1 MYSFNCRAAKILTPL
16 LFICVSLSAS
26 TDSKLL
32 QSDAGPAKTVY
43 LSNLDLTKMTAGWG
57 RPQADK
63 SIQSKPLT
71 IAGRKFERGVGT
83 HADSVMYIDL
93 KKTAKRFTAFVGVD
107 DEVKDAPATIKFRIF
122 GDGKE
127 LFSSGVMKA
136 GQAPEKVDID
146 LAGISTLMLIVNNA
160 GDSVN
165 YDHADWADAKI
176 EYSGS
181 APIAID
187 SPKEEPVILTPKPA
201 ARPNING
208 PKVYG
213 ARPGNPFIYRIPATG
228 TRPIKFSAEN
238 LPDSLK
244 LDSRTGVITGS
255 TPSKRGDYLVT
266 LKAENNSGKDKHG
279 FKIVV
284 GDTLALTPP
293 MGWNSWYI
301 HYDRVTET
309 DMRAAADVMIAS
321 GMADY
326 GYQYVNIDDCWM
338 VKPNSEDPMHGGIP
352 RDQNGRI
359 NTNAKFPNIKGMT
372 DYIHSKGLKAGLYTS
387 PGPFTCAGYVG
398 SYEHELIDAQTF
410 AEWGFDFLKYDWCS
424 YGRIAK
430 DNSLEEFKKPYQLM
444 GDILKSLDRD
454 IILNLCQY
462 GMGQVWTWGGEVGG
476 HCWRTTGDLG
486 LSQSFY
492 DIGLSNA
499 QHFEY
504 AKPGQWNDPDY
515 ILIGYV
521 GSAHKMGE
529 GEPTALTPNEQ
540 YSYMS
545 MWSLMAA
552 PLFFSGDM
560 TKLDEFTLNVLCNA
574 EVIEVNQDPLGKQ
587 ARIISQTDDYFIMLK
602 DLEDGSKALGL
613 FNTTEIEIPISVK
626 FSDLQISGKRKARD
640 LWRQKNI
647 GTFEDK
653 FESNVPR
660 HGVMFI
666 RLSPI
671 TAEN

>member
-1 MYSFNCRAAKILTPL
+1 MYSFTCRTAKTLTL
-16 LFICVSLSAS
+16 LMFICLSLSACA
-26 TDSKLL
+26 DAQLIQSKTEI
-32 QSDAGPAKTVY
+32 QTVY
-43 LSNLDLTKMTAGWG
+43 LSSLDLTKMTAGWG
-57 RPQADK
+57 EPQADK
-63 SIQSKPLT
+63 SVQSKILT
-71 IAGRKFERGVGT
+71 IAGRKFDRGVGT
-83 HADSVMYIDL
+83 HANSVMYIDL
-93 KKTAKRFTAFVGVD
+93 KKTAVRFTAFVGVD
-107 DEVKDAPATIKFRIF
+107 DEVKDGSATINFKIY
-122 GDGKE
+122 GDGRQ
-127 LFSSGVMKA
+127 LFNSGIMKA
-136 GQAPEKVDID
+136 GDSPKKVDIN
-146 LAGISTLMLIVNNA
+146 LKGIETLLLLVNSA
-160 GDSVN
+160 GDNIN
-165 YDHADWADAKI
+165 YDHADWADAKFEVI
-176 EYSGS
+176 GFD
-181 APIAID
+181 PVAID
-187 SPKEEPVILTPKPA
+187 PPKEEPVILTPKPSA
-201 ARPNING
+201 EPKMNG
-208 PKVYG
+208 PKIYG

-228 TRPIKFSAEN
+228 KRPMKFSTEN
-238 LPDSLK
+238 LPSSLQ
-244 LDSRTGVITGS
+244 LNSDTGIITGN
-255 TPSKRGDYLVT
+255 TPSERGDYLVL
-266 LKAENNSGKDKHG
+266 LKAENSLGKDRRP

-301 HYDRVTET
+301 HYNRVTEAN
-309 DMRAAADVMIAS
+309 MRAAADVMIAS

-338 VKPNSEDPMHGGIP
+338 VKPDSEDPMHGGFP
-352 RDQNGRI
+352 RDEHGRI

-398 SYEHELIDAQTF
+398 SYQHELIDAQTF

-424 YGRIAK
+424 YSRIAK
-430 DNSLEEFKKPYQLM
+430 DTSLEEFKKPYQLM
-444 GDILKSLDRD
+444 GDILKNLDRD
-454 IILNLCQY
+454 IVLNLCQY
-462 GMGQVWTWGGEVGG
+462 GMAKVWTWGGQVGG

-486 LSQSFY
+486 LSPSFY

-499 QHFEY
+499 QHYEY

-529 GEPTALTPNEQ
+529 GRPTSLTPNEQ

-587 ARIISQTDDYFIMLK
+587 ARIIEKTEDCFIMLK

-626 FSDLQISGKRKARD
+626 FADLGIKGKYKARD
-640 LWRQKNI
+640 LWRQKNL
-647 GTFEDK
+647 GTFNNK
-653 FESNVPR
+653 FESKVPR
-660 HGVMFI
+660 HGVMYV
-666 RLSPI
+666 RLDQI
-671 TAEN
+671 DLKN

>member
-1 MYSFNCRAAKILTPL
+1 MYHLTCPNRKVFTFF
-16 LFICVSLSAS
+16 LFICVSLSACA
-26 TDSKLL
+26 DSQLL
-32 QSDAGPAKTVY
+32 QSDTTSTHTVY
-43 LSNLDLTKMTAGWG
+43 LSTLDLTKMTAGWG
-57 RPQADK
+57 QPQPDK
-63 SIQSKPLT
+63 SIQSNPLT
-71 IAGRKFERGVGT
+71 IVGRTFERGVGS
-83 HADSVMYIDL
+83 HANSVMYIDL

-122 GDGKE
+122 GDGKQ
-127 LFSSGVMKA
+127 LFNSGIMKA
-136 GQAPEKVDID
+136 GQVPEKVDID
-146 LAGISTLMLIVNNA
+146 LAGISTLVLIVNNA
-160 GDSVN
+160 GDNVN

-176 EYSGS
+176 EFTGPEPV
-181 APIAID
+181 AVDP
-187 SPKEEPVILTPKPA
+187 PKDEPVILTPKPA
-201 ARPNING
+201 PAPGING

-228 TRPIKFSAEN
+228 TRPMKFSAEN
-238 LPDSLK
+238 LPASLK
-244 LDSRTGVITGS
+244 LDSETGIITGS
-255 TPSKRGDYLVT
+255 TPSKFGDYIIT
-266 LKAENNSGKDKHG
+266 LKARNNSGKDQRS
-279 FKIVV
+279 FKIIV
-284 GDTLALTPP
+284 GDVLALTPP

-301 HYDRVTET
+301 HYHRVTEA

-338 VKPNSEDPMHGGIP
+338 VKPNSEDPMHGGLP
-352 RDQNGRI
+352 RDEDGRI
-359 NTNAKFPNIKGMT
+359 NTNAKFPNIKAMT

-398 SYEHELIDAQTF
+398 SYQHELIDAQTF

-424 YGRIAK
+424 YGQIAK
-430 DNSLEEFKKPYQLM
+430 DSSLEEFKRPYQLM
-444 GDILKSLDRD
+444 GDILKNLDRD
-454 IILNLCQY
+454 IVLNLCQY
-462 GMGQVWTWGGEVGG
+462 GMGQVWTWGGQVGG

-486 LSQSFY
+486 LSPSFY

-499 QHFEY
+499 QHYQY

-521 GSAHKMGE
+521 GSAYKMGE
-529 GEPTALTPNEQ
+529 GQPTSLTPNEQ

-560 TKLDEFTLNVLCNA
+560 AKLDEFTLNILCNA
-574 EVIEVNQDPLGKQ
+574 EVIQVNQDPLGKQ
-587 ARIISQTDDYFIMLK
+587 ARIISQTEDFFIMLK

-613 FNTTEIEIPISVK
+613 FNTTEIEIPISVT
-626 FSDLQISGKRKARD
+626 FSDLKINGKHKARD

-647 GTFEDK
+647 DTFEDS
-653 FESNVPR
+653 FESKVPR
-660 HGVMFI
+660 HGVMFV
-666 RLSPI
+666 RLFPSGK
-671 TAEN
+671 AK